1 MEERLKLLKEGNQ
14 QAFEKFVIE
23 YRKEAVNFAVSIL
36 KDYHIA
42 EDIVQDS
49 FAFIYVYRE
58 RIRDY
63 STLKSY
69 LFSIIH
75 NKAVDYIRKNNRNIN
90 LDLDAISTFSPDS
103 PEEQILNKEREK
115 SFIRSFN
122 NLNEKYK
129 VVLYLYAFQELS
141 YREISEVM
149 GVSLAQVK
157 INIFRGR
164 KKLKSL
170 YNEEINQ

>member
-1 MEERLKLLKEGNQ
+1 VEDKLKLLKEGNQ
-14 QAFEKFVIE
+14 QAFEEFVIE
-23 YRKEAVNFAVSIL
+23 YRKEAVNFAANIL

-58 RIRDY
+58 RIREY

-75 NKAVDYIRKNNRNIN
+75 NRAIDYIRKNNRNITI
-90 LDLDAISTFSPDS
+90 DLDAISTFSP
-103 PEEQILNKEREK
+103 EEQILDKERRK
-115 SFIRSFN
+115 SFIKSFN
-122 NLNEKYK
+122 SLNEKYK
-129 VVLYLYAFQELS
+129 VVLYLYGFQELS
-141 YREISEVM
+141 YKEISEVV
-149 GVSLAQVK
+149 GISLAQVK

-164 KKLKSL
+164 KKLKTL
-170 YNEEINQ
+170 YNEEIDQ

>member
-1 MEERLKLLKEGNQ
+1 MEDKLKLLKEGNQ
-14 QAFEKFVIE
+14 QAFEEFVIE
-23 YRKEAVNFAVSIL
+23 YRKEAVNFAANIL

-58 RIRDY
+58 RIREY

-75 NKAVDYIRKNNRNIN
+75 NRAIDYIRKNNRNITI
-90 LDLDAISTFSPDS
+90 DLDAISTFSP
-103 PEEQILNKEREK
+103 EEQILDKERRK
-115 SFIRSFN
+115 SFIKSFN
-122 NLNEKYK
+122 SLNEKYK
-129 VVLYLYAFQELS
+129 VVLYLYGFQELS
-141 YREISEVM
+141 YKEISEVV
-149 GVSLAQVK
+149 GISLAQVK

-164 KKLKSL
+164 KKLKTL
-170 YNEEINQ
+170 YNEEIDQ

>member
-1 MEERLKLLKEGNQ
+1 MEDKLKLLKEGNQ
-14 QAFEKFVIE
+14 QAFEEFVIE
-23 YRKEAVNFAVSIL
+23 YRKEAVNFAANIL

-58 RIRDY
+58 RIREY

-75 NKAVDYIRKNNRNIN
+75 NRAIDYIRKNNRNITI
-90 LDLDAISTFSPDS
+90 DLDAISTFSP
-103 PEEQILNKEREK
+103 EEQILDKERRK
-115 SFIRSFN
+115 SFIKSFN
-122 NLNEKYK
+122 SLNEKYK
-129 VVLYLYAFQELS
+129 VVLYLYGFQELS
-141 YREISEVM
+141 YKELSEVVGM
-149 GVSLAQVK
+149 SLAQVK

-164 KKLKSL
+164 KKLKTL
-170 YNEEINQ
+170 YNEEIDQ